1 MRGFPETYVQKVK
14 LQHSKNGGQSSSSSN
29 GESKL
34 FEPSH
39 CDVSRTFGIQHYAG
53 QVGGSNITALKC
65 GVFFFVLLFNTLTQ
79 IQ

>member
-1 MRGFPETYVQKVK
+1 MLDVECSMRGFPETYVQKVK

-53 QVGGSNITALKC
+53 QVS
-65 GVFFFVLLFNTLTQ
+65 
-79 IQ
+79 